1 MSVGYKPG
9 VQFTTIAPAGYRILD
24 AIRLASAHLGLDLVI
39 TCACEAHPPDD
50 PHSTGEAFD
59 VRTHGFTATQKQTIL
74 KDIMHFLQRGDMD
87 IPIETANGLATMYFF
102 GQLEHP
108 NESNEHIHL
117 QRRRAT
123 TYTVD
128 HFLKA

>member
-1 MSVGYKPG
+1 
-9 VQFTTIAPAGYRILD
+9 
-24 AIRLASAHLGLDLVI
+24 
-39 TCACEAHPPDD
+39 
-50 PHSTGEAFD
+50 
-59 VRTHGFTATQKQTIL
+59 
-74 KDIMHFLQRGDMD
+74 MD

-108 NESNEHIHL
+108 NEPNEHIHL